1 MIRLFF
7 DRRTA
12 AAYLP
17 VVFALLIVLP
27 GSPATPGCEEIE
39 PTRGFLTVESIMR
52 DPAEWLGT
60 SPDNIRWSENGDKI
74 FFTWRTAGDEDTG
87 LFAVDGRGGVP
98 ARVSPEKQATLPS
111 PYGAT
116 TRNRAWKVYS
126 RNGDLFLYDV
136 KRGRER
142 QLTDTLQRRSDPRFS
157 FDEKKIVFSENN
169 NLFLFDLE
177 SGKIEQVTQFVAGP
191 EPRESPKT
199 ELQTYLEKQQLELFR
214 VLRDRREDREKRE
227 ALRKSLEPRRPAP
240 IHLGTRRVF
249 GAGLSPDERYVTY
262 ILVDP
267 AGNVRSTIVPD
278 YVTESGYT
286 ETLTSRSKVGDRTA
300 GFSFHVYDRE
310 AGTAVQVKTETLPGI
325 LPPGGDE
332 SEKKTRPRDVRFDG
346 PHWSDDGRKA
356 FVQLRSLD
364 NKDRWI
370 VLFDPEQAA
379 FTTVLEHQRDEAW
392 IGGPGIGWTRAGVSL
407 GWMPDS
413 KRVFFQSEETGYSHL
428 YVVDIDGK
436 NKRPLTEGLFEISD
450 AFLSRDKTRWYFH
463 SNEEHFGERHF
474 YSMPL
479 EGGARTRLTPWEGG
493 HDAVLSPDEKRVALR
508 YSYMNRIPELFVMDN
523 RAGAVPVRITESR
536 LEEFRRYDWRV
547 PDLVT
552 FEARDGARVP
562 ARLYQPEQSN
572 GAAVIFVHGAGY
584 LQNAHKWWSSYFR
597 EYMFHNLLAD
607 KGYTVLDIDYRGS
620 AGLGRDWRTAIYRHM
635 GGRDLDDHVDGAR
648 FLVDRHGV
656 DPARIGI
663 YGGSY
668 GGFITFMAMFTEPGV
683 FAAGAALRPVSD
695 WAHYSHGYT
704 SDILNVSYEDDEA
717 YRRSSPIYHA
727 EGLEGAL
734 LICAPMVDT
743 NVHFQDVVRLVQR
756 LIELRKENWE
766 VALYPVE
773 NHGFTGPESWMDEYK
788 RILKLFEDN
797 LNLK

>member
-1 MIRLFF
+1 MNIRFSIFL
-7 DRRTA
+7 RA
-12 AAYLP
+12 ARVLSA
-17 VVFALLIVLP
+17 VFALFVLP
-27 GSPATPGCEEIE
+27 PGFTAAGDGEEIR
-39 PTRGFLTVESIMR
+39 PGRGFLTVDSIMR
-52 DPAEWLGT
+52 DPAEWMGAA
-60 SPDNIRWSENGDKI
+60 PDDIRWSVDGKNI
-74 FFTWRTAGDEDTG
+74 LFNWRTAGDEDGG
-87 LFAVDGRGGVP
+87 LYAVDGRGGVP
-98 ARVSPEKQATLPS
+98 RRVSLEEQKTLPS
-111 PYGAT
+111 RFGHHS
-116 TRNRAWKVYS
+116 RDRSRKVYS
-126 RNGDLFLYDV
+126 RHGDLFLYDV
-136 KRGRER
+136 KRGRESR
-142 QLTDTLQRRSDPRFS
+142 LTDTLQRRENPRFS
-157 FDEKKIVFSENN
+157 FDEKKIVYTENN
-169 NLFLFDLE
+169 NLFLLHLE
-177 SGKIEQVTQFVAGP
+177 SGKIEQITHIAAGP
-191 EPRESPKT
+191 EPRETPKT
-199 ELQTYLEKQQLELFR
+199 ELQTYLENQQIELFGA
-214 VLRDRREDREKRE
+214 LRDRRERREKMD
-227 ALRKSLEPRRPAP
+227 ALRKSLEPRRPEP
-240 IHLGTRRVF
+240 VYIGNRRVF
-249 GAGLSPDERYVTY
+249 GLALSPDERSVTF
-262 ILVDP
+262 ILMTP
-267 AGNVRSTIVPD
+267 AANVRSTAVPD

-300 GFSFHVYDRE
+300 VFSFHVFDRDTGV
-310 AGTAVQVKTETLPGI
+310 ATQVATDAVPGI
-325 LPPGGDE
+325 RPPGGDE
-332 SEKKTRPRDVRFDG
+332 DTKRKSPIDVRYDG
-346 PHWSDDGRKA
+346 PYWSDDGRRA
-356 FVQLRSLD
+356 FVQLFSQD

-370 VLFDPEQAA
+370 VLFDPEKAA

-413 KRVFFQSEETGYSHL
+413 RRIFFQSEETGYSHL
-428 YVVDIDGK
+428 YVVDIDGE
-436 NKRPLTEGLFEISD
+436 NKRALTEGAFEIYGP
-450 AFLSRDKTRWYFH
+450 FLSRDGKRWYFH

-474 YSMPL
+474 YTMPL
-479 EGGARTRLTPWEGG
+479 EGGKRTRLTPWEGG
-493 HDAVLSPDEKRVALR
+493 HDAVLSLDEKRIALR
-508 YSYMNRIPELFVMDN
+508 YSFMNKIPELFVMDN
-523 RAGAVPVRITESR
+523 RPGADPVRITDSP

-547 PDLVT
+547 ADLIT

-562 ARLYQPEQSN
+562 ARLYKPDRPN

-635 GGRDLDDHVDGAR
+635 GGLDLDDHVDGAR
-648 FLVDRHGV
+648 FLVESHGV
-656 DPARIGI
+656 DPGRIGI

-704 SDILNVSYEDDEA
+704 SNILNIPYEDDEA

-734 LICAPMVDT
+734 LICAPVVDT

-756 LIELRKENWE
+756 LIELRKDNWE

-773 NHGFTGPESWMDEYK
+773 NHGFVEPESWMDQYK

-797 LNLK
+797 LNPK